1 MNARIFAHR
10 NLNKQRQDRTKY
22 VYTFGS
28 VSGNVGRG
36 KVLGHSDKI
45 EWADMALFDVVDN
58 CQQSTLQKI
67 ANGEHRSVAAWLI
80 GTPDQSSELRQPP
93 KLRRFSINPTIGE
106 TQFLWSDTKEP
117 VQFPLKEVRLTQSGT
132 YAVIG

>member
-1 MNARIFAHR
+1 MNTRIFAHR

-36 KVLGHSDKI
+36 KVLGHSDQI
-45 EWADMALFDVVDN
+45 TLFDVVDN

-80 GTPDQSSELRQPP
+80 GTPSDQGTDQSA